1 MIVNSRHK
9 EASPQDEDL
18 QDGDGGDGVS
28 LTSYLGRGILEN
40 IIQNARVIS
49 KVVRGLSF
57 SP

>member
-1 MIVNSRHK
+1 MNSRHK